1 MRYNREV
8 AQNKSTSLRMR
19 ALGYKQI
26 LAPFK
31 TFQGKWNEKRNGFLI
46 TITFNKMILHAKI
59 NNLALIIHYAFM
71 MIDKSKMAMFLYH
84 GDNLPHFLL
93 CLFGYGS
100 IGLINFTVLF
110 YIFMFFFSD
119 YIAEQKLIQYAQNLL
134 S

>member
-1 MRYNREV
+1 MEALLWYTLLNWEV

-71 MIDKSKMAMFLYH
+71 MIDKSKMAMFLHY
-84 GDNLPHFLL
+84 GDNLCHFLL
-93 CLFGYGS
+93 
-100 IGLINFTVLF
+100 IWVRINWF
-110 YIFMFFFSD
+110 YQL
-119 YIAEQKLIQYAQNLL
+119 YCPLLYLYALL
-134 S
+134 